1 MSRRQHTA
9 TRTGSAPVHALLALF
24 LALLTAAGFVT
35 AADSPS
41 TSQLKTGIDVLVE
54 NDHAPLHGK
63 RIGLITNLT
72 GHDRHRTPTIDLLH
86 DHPEVDLVALFSPE
100 HGIRG
105 ELDQPDIPDSIDP
118 RTNLPIHS
126 LYGERRAPNPAQLEP
141 LDALL
146 FDIQDI
152 GCRFYTYF
160 STLVLAMEAAE
171 AAGIRVI
178 VADRPNPIGGA
189 VEGPVLNAPRSFVAA
204 HEIPLRHGHT
214 LGELARLV
222 QAERFPTLAL
232 EVIACT
238 DGNPLDWFD
247 TTGLPWTNPS
257 PNMRSLQAATLYP
270 GVALIEF
277 CRISVGRG
285 TDSPFEWIGAP
296 YIDEHSLHDALQ
308 ASGLDGIGFIPVR
321 FTPESGPFAGE
332 ECRGVRFVLRDR
344 DRFQPV
350 DLGIALGK
358 ILHRLHPDEI
368 QIERMDRL
376 LGCADTLHAIR
387 ADRPLAEIKELW
399 QPHLRDFAQR
409 IKPHRLYPR

>member
-1 MSRRQHTA
+1 MSRRPHT
-9 TRTGSAPVHALLALF
+9 TSSTGFAPRPAILAGLLSFVAW
-24 LALLTAAGFVT
+24 AGCAA
-35 AADSPS
+35 AADPPPGPH
-41 TSQLKTGIDVLVE
+41 LKTGIDVLVE
-54 NDHAPLHGK
+54 NNHAKLHGK
-63 RIGLITNLT
+63 RVGLITNLT

-86 DHPEVDLVALFSPE
+86 DHPDVDLVALFSPE

-105 ELDQPDIPDSIDP
+105 ELDHPDIPDSNDP
-118 RTNLPIHS
+118 RTGLPIHS
-126 LYGERRAPNPAQLEP
+126 LYGERRAPSPEQLEP

-146 FDIQDI
+146 FDIKDI

-204 HEIPLRHGHT
+204 HKIPLRHGHT

-222 QAERFPTLAL
+222 QAERFPALAF
-232 EVIACT
+232 EVIACA

-277 CRISVGRG
+277 CHISVGRG

-296 YIDEHSLHDALQ
+296 YINEHSLHEALVSSEL
-308 ASGLDGIGFIPVR
+308 AGIGFIPVR

-332 ECRGVRFVLRDR
+332 ECQGVRFVLRDR
-344 DRFQPV
+344 DLFQPV

-358 ILHRLHPDEI
+358 ILHRLHPDKI
-368 QIERMDRL
+368 RIERMDRL
-376 LGCADTLHAIR
+376 LGCPDTLRAIR
-387 ADRPLAEIKELW
+387 ADRPINEIRELW
-399 QPHLRDFAQR
+399 QPGLRDFEQR
-409 IKPHRLYPR
+409 IAPHRLYPR